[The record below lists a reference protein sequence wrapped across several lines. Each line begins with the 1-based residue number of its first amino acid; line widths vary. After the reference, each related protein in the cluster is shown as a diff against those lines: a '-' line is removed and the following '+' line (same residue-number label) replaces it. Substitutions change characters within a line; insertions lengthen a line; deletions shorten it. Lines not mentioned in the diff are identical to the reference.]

1 MKNLKF
7 AIAGL
12 AVLGIIG
19 AFLPIVSEGPMKISL
34 WDVRAFDAGQFWLT
48 MGGLIVALVMAGLAV
63 ARGAMARWQAVV
75 ATLGFA
81 LAALSVRDGMEWA
94 IGGKLML
101 LAAAI
106 GLVVALV
113 GAVKPEP
120 QRRMA

>member
-81 LAALSVRDGMEWA
+81 LAALTVRDGMEWA

>member
-1 MKNLKF
+1 MKEIKF

-19 AFLPIVSEGPMKISL
+19 AFLPIVSEGPLKVSL

-48 MGGLIVALVMAGLAV
+48 MGGLIVALIMAGLAV
-63 ARGAMARWQAVV
+63 VRGGLARWQAVV
-75 ATLGFA
+75 ATIGFL
-81 LAALSVRDGMEWA
+81 LAAIKVRDGLEWA

-101 LAAAI
+101 LAAAF

-120 QRRMA
+120 QPRTV

>member
-1 MKNLKF
+1 MKEIKF

-19 AFLPIVSEGPMKISL
+19 AFLPIVSEGPLKMSL

-48 MGGLIVALVMAGLAV
+48 MGGLIVALLMAGLAV
-63 ARGAMARWQAVV
+63 VTGALTRWQAVV

-81 LAALSVRDGMEWA
+81 LAAIKVRDGLEWA

-101 LAAAI
+101 LAAAV

-120 QRRMA
+120 QRRIA

>member
-81 LAALSVRDGMEWA
+81 LAALKVRDGMEWA